1 MAGFRSQIA
10 FLSASFILKKFCL
23 LGGGLLGSE
32 PAGKERLLCKD
43 ANEVSQLLFVRF
55 VCEARLWTTPRGE
68 GEWHTLKFSQTRATR
83 PSGGR
88 DRLTFSESQNRKQE
102 WCGFSAKGKS
112 KPRCCQSKQEQ
123 RTMGKTKKVTSAVCN
138 W

>member
-10 FLSASFILKKFCL
+10 FLSAGFILKKFSL

-55 VCEARLWTTPRGE
+55 GCEARLWTTPRGE
-68 GEWHTLKFSQTRATR
+68 GEWGSRLPF
-83 PSGGR
+83 PSPGDLPDPGIEP
-88 DRLTFSESQNRKQE
+88 RLWADSLLSEPMART
-102 WCGFSAKGKS
+102 AIKS
-112 KPRCCQSKQEQ
+112 
-123 RTMGKTKKVTSAVCN
+123 
-138 W
+138 